1 MIAWSMPRF
10 GRSIGQFIYLDAQ
23 EEYDTTRIGATNPS
37 LGRTESLAFSSLPR
51 YSPFHCRTMRRES
64 LRTTMSFLRNWNASR
79 SISNPSYSVNIVG
92 RASEVAAEL
101 FPTEPFRRK
110 LPRRNRLT
118 RITARQSTQEKLWFA
133 RIRQSVTQP
142 GSLEPAVDSAPA
154 ARGCR
159 FDAGKSAAQEHLVS

>member
-1 MIAWSMPRF
+1 M
-10 GRSIGQFIYLDAQ
+10 
-23 EEYDTTRIGATNPS
+23 
-37 LGRTESLAFSSLPR
+37 LGRCCDWPVDRPIHLPRRTGRIRYDANRGNKSLARSNRVFSFFVLDPILAVPLPHHASR
-51 YSPFHCRTMRRES
+51 IASYNE
-64 LRTTMSFLRNWNASR
+64 SFLRNWNASR

-92 RASEVAAEL
+92 RASKVAAEL